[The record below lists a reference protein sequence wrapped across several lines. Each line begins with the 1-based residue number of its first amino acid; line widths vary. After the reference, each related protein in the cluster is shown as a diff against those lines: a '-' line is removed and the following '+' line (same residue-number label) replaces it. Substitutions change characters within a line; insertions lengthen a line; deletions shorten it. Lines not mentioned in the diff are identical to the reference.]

1 MQKVEKVFKAFDLA
15 ATKLGQGCAWLIPP
29 LMLIIMYDV
38 IMRKVF
44 NAPSAWAF
52 DITYMIAG
60 VTYVFIMSWTWI
72 EKGHVAI
79 DIAIKRFSLR
89 TQDIIAATYIPVL
102 GITLMAIM
110 VRFGITQALNS
121 QAKGEYS
128 LSPVHMPMYPLRW
141 TIPIGFGL
149 LLLCVIGTWVRTL
162 YRIKTGK
169 SLETGEEVEGYRGT

>member
-1 MQKVEKVFKAFDLA
+1 MQKVAKAFQSIDLA
-15 ATKLGQGCAWLIPP
+15 ATKVGQACAWLIPP
-29 LMLIIMYDV
+29 LMLIIVYDV
-38 IMRKVF
+38 TMRKVF
-44 NAPSAWAF
+44 NSPSAWAF

-60 VTYVFIMSWTWI
+60 VTYVLIMSWTWI

-89 TQDIIAATYIPVL
+89 TQDIIAGCYIPIL
-102 GITLMAIM
+102 GITLMVIM
-110 VRFGITQALNS
+110 VRFGITQAWNS
-121 QAKGEYS
+121 QMKGEYS

-149 LLLCVIGTWVRTL
+149 LLLCIIGTWVRTL

-169 SLETGEEVEGYRGT
+169 DLDTGEEVENYRGS